1 MSAEISHDRRLSG
14 FDLYE
19 WLMLIVAVTTATVV
33 FVLLRDPVPETGTL
47 AQNIYDDPC
56 SNIFVENAWC
66 TKFLMRGSLPPD
78 SSAQVSHSSTAR
90 NGD

>member
-1 MSAEISHDRRLSG
+1 MSAEISHDRRPSG

-19 WLMLIVAVTTATVV
+19 WLMLIVAVATATAV

-66 TKFLMRGSLPPD
+66 TKFLIRGSLPPD
-78 SSAQVSHSSTAR
+78 SSAQVNHSSTAR

>member
-1 MSAEISHDRRLSG
+1 MSAKISRDRRTSG

-19 WLMLIVAVTTATVV
+19 WLMLIVAITTATVTL
-33 FVLLRDPVPETGTL
+33 VLLRDPEPETGTL
-47 AQNIYDDPC
+47 AENIYDDPC

-66 TKFLMRGSLPPD
+66 TKFLIRGSLSPD
-78 SSAQVSHSSTAR
+78 SSAQVNHSSTAR